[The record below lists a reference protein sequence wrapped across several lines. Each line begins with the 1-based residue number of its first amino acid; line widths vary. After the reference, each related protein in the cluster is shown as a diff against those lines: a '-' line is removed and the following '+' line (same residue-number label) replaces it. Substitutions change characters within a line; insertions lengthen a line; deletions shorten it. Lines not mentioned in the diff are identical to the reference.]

1 MRELYIKWCK
11 LTKRSG
17 GILVHG
23 SVQEFFDWVA
33 SEGYHLTKVDSALA
47 VASSVIAVRQIEK
60 HNNDLE

>member
-1 MRELYIKWCK
+1 MRELYNKWCK

-33 SEGYHLTKVDSALA
+33 SEGYQLTKVDSGLA
-47 VASSVIAVRQIEK
+47 IASAMIAIQQIK
-60 HNNDLE
+60 DNAQ